1 VAQMQTFQRWIV
13 FGLLA
18 LSSPS
23 YADGI
28 SGTYVGR
35 GSNSVF
41 LVQLVETNGGQLTGR
56 YEQTLLQP
64 NGKLEQMNASI
75 TGASDGRT
83 VVVTIKPTELLSG
96 SFTASGTIE
105 GSALHLSG
113 GGYGSTLTLNL
124 TKSEESAFRSL
135 VEDLTN
141 QSHQIIAT
149 RALQEEADR
158 RAKAQADLL
167 TLVKNLTQKMTTFSA
182 TTDGALRKFAPVEER
197 YKAITEWMRAAHA
210 RQRSIYGDGQASV
223 ARSQIGVSIN
233 QAGKRTC
240 CEVSAMSAMSSL
252 TNSGNRPSK
261 FHAGC
266 IDIDQNKSPTA

>member
-1 VAQMQTFQRWIV
+1 MELVRRDTQMQTFQRWIV

-35 GSNSVF
+35 GSNSLF

-56 YEQTLLQP
+56 YEQTVLQP

-105 GSALHLSG
+105 GSTIHLSG
-113 GGYGSTLTLNL
+113 GGYGSTLNLNL
-124 TKSEESAFRSL
+124 IKSEESAFRAL
-135 VEDLTN
+135 VADLTN

-149 RALQEEADR
+149 RALQEE
-158 RAKAQADLL
+158 
-167 TLVKNLTQKMTTFSA
+167 SA
-182 TTDGALRKFAPVEER
+182 LPCVVPSCLIAGSVYPSANTPSGSQRIRSGLQR
-197 YKAITEWMRAAHA
+197 YRIK
-210 RQRSIYGDGQASV
+210 
-223 ARSQIGVSIN
+223 
-233 QAGKRTC
+233 
-240 CEVSAMSAMSSL
+240 
-252 TNSGNRPSK
+252 
-261 FHAGC
+261 
-266 IDIDQNKSPTA
+266 